1 LFVRTQDNS
10 YNYIRFQRTITV
22 YFIGYFIEPHV
33 FPFELPNEVAVQ
45 AGLTVTA
52 FDTPRRF
59 IKFRVLNGR
68 QRGITRAICLFVPW
82 HDCLCKLARTSIPYP
97 ASNSRSNNSGRN

>member
-1 LFVRTQDNS
+1 
-10 YNYIRFQRTITV
+10 
-22 YFIGYFIEPHV
+22 V
-33 FPFELPNEVAVQ
+33 FPFERPNEVAVQ

-97 ASNSRSNNSGRN
+97 ASNSRSNKAAEIRQKILYLAGREIFLLVW